1 LTASLAS
8 RSVELVIP
16 AWLWLVAGLGLM
28 GAELFVTP
36 TGLYLLFFGASAA
49 VVGLLAMTGVVTD
62 LALQLA
68 VFAALSAADL
78 LLFRKALAARLHVA
92 GGAPVGELV
101 GETAVALGPVP
112 ASGVGSGE
120 LRGAS
125 WRIRNVGKFDVAQG
139 QRCKVERVDGLE
151 LWVRGV

>member
-1 LTASLAS
+1 
-8 RSVELVIP
+8 
-16 AWLWLVAGLGLM
+16 VAGFGLM
-28 GAELFVTP
+28 GAELFLTP

-49 VVGLLAMTGVVTD
+49 IVGVLGLTGLVTE
-62 LALQLA
+62 LGLQLLI
-68 VFAALSAADL
+68 FATLSAADL

-92 GGAPVGELV
+92 GEGPIGELV

-139 QRCKVERVDGLE
+139 QRCRVERVDGLE

>member
-1 LTASLAS
+1 
-8 RSVELVIP
+8 
-16 AWLWLVAGLGLM
+16 M
-28 GAELFVTP
+28 GAELFLTP

-49 VVGLLAMTGVVTD
+49 IVGVLGLTGLVTE
-62 LALQLA
+62 LGLQLLI
-68 VFAALSAADL
+68 FAALSAADL

-92 GGAPVGELV
+92 GEGPIGELV

-125 WRIRNVGKFDVAQG
+125 WRIRN
-139 QRCKVERVDGLE
+139 
-151 LWVRGV
+151 